1 MNELNRTSPIPDAA
15 AVAARLMA
23 EFAMRTGL
31 CPGAQEQRRYLW
43 TDAFAVCNFL
53 ELFQR
58 TSDQQYRRCAEKL
71 IDQVHSVLGQ
81 YRNDDAR
88 HRWISGLDDEANL
101 SRNAMST
108 KRSTSVWSGIGTVS
122 ISITS
127 PNGCTPSA
135 RPPSSLVM
143 LPDGRSSWGG
153 SRLRNLPAGPDLERS
168 LASTGK

>member
-88 HRWISGLDDEANL
+88 HRWISGLDDEG
-101 SRNAMST
+101 RPFEG
-108 KRSTSVWSGIGTVS
+108 R
-122 ISITS
+122 ISMRQGVTRRHALK
-127 PNGCTPSA
+127 TA
-135 RPPSSLVM
+135 ALATTA
-143 LPDGRSSWGG
+143 L
-153 SRLRNLPAGPDLERS
+153 RLRRTSFLKRYVEEGGQ
-168 LASTGK
+168 ASTGSS

>member
-88 HRWISGLDDEANL
+88 HRWISGLDDEG
-101 SRNAMST
+101 R
-108 KRSTSVWSGIGTVS
+108 RHH
-122 ISITS
+122 
-127 PNGCTPSA
+127 
-135 RPPSSLVM
+135 
-143 LPDGRSSWGG
+143 PDGCMVQ
-153 SRLRNLPAGPDLERS
+153 LVERRP
-168 LASTGK
+168 

>member
-71 IDQVHSVLGQ
+71 IDQVHRVGQ
-81 YRNDDAR
+81 NSNAASGWQRLSNEFDVVR
-88 HRWISGLDDEANL
+88 HQSF
-101 SRNAMST
+101 
-108 KRSTSVWSGIGTVS
+108 
-122 ISITS
+122 
-127 PNGCTPSA
+127 
-135 RPPSSLVM
+135 
-143 LPDGRSSWGG
+143 
-153 SRLRNLPAGPDLERS
+153 
-168 LASTGK
+168 

>member
-88 HRWISGLDDEANL
+88 HKRADLHRFWLRSVRAPGNSGSSKNRFTVTFLRKIKRATSRFTWAN
-101 SRNAMST
+101 
-108 KRSTSVWSGIGTVS
+108 W
-122 ISITS
+122 
-127 PNGCTPSA
+127 P
-135 RPPSSLVM
+135 
-143 LPDGRSSWGG
+143 
-153 SRLRNLPAGPDLERS
+153 
-168 LASTGK
+168 

>member
-88 HRWISGLDDEANL
+88 HRWISGLDDEGRRHHPTAAWSSWLSADRTDANNT
-101 SRNAMST
+101 SSSKGASQENPAR
-108 KRSTSVWSGIGTVS
+108 RS
-122 ISITS
+122 
-127 PNGCTPSA
+127 
-135 RPPSSLVM
+135 SSL
-143 LPDGRSSWGG
+143 LAHERARS
-153 SRLRNLPAGPDLERS
+153 RQQREF
-168 LASTGK
+168 